1 MVDATGGF
9 ALQAT
14 GLDAKTCQKITET
27 SADLPSF
34 FVIGPPRTGTTWLHE
49 VLKHHVQLPSSSKE
63 TRFFDKHF
71 HYGISWYRAHY
82 GKRVPGR
89 RIGEVAPTYFASA
102 LARERIARITPWARV
117 ICIFRNPVE
126 RVLSLYRV
134 KRAYGRIPWDFEE
147 AMVRDPELQESSRY
161 ATNLRA
167 WQAALNPTQV
177 LAGFYD
183 ELEANPQSFIDTLA
197 AFIGIPSFT
206 LTPSQVEYVA
216 ASDGLTHPRSYYR
229 TRGATLM
236 ADWLK
241 ARRFGN
247 LVATVKNS
255 PVRRF
260 LLGGGSP
267 FAELSLEFSHKLYE
281 MFRCEVE
288 QLEVLL
294 QRDLSAWKVLRP
306 CPEANRAATGAP

>member
-1 MVDATGGF
+1 MVDASGNFTLR
-9 ALQAT
+9 AR
-14 GLDAKTCQKITET
+14 GLDAAIRQNVGEA
-27 SADLPSF
+27 SGDLPSF

-49 VLKHHVQLPSSSKE
+49 VLKNHAQLPSSSKE

-71 HYGISWYRAHY
+71 HYGIAWYRAHY
-82 GKRVPGR
+82 GKRMPGR
-89 RIGEVAPTYFASA
+89 SIGEIAPTYFASA
-102 LARERIARITPWARV
+102 VARERIARIAPWAKV

-134 KRAYGRIPWDFEE
+134 KRAYGLIPWDLEE
-147 AMVRDPELQESSRY
+147 AMVRDPELHESSRY
-161 ATNLRA
+161 ATNLRV
-167 WQAALNPTQV
+167 WQAALKPSQV
-177 LAGFYD
+177 LACLYD
-183 ELEANPQSFIDTLA
+183 ELEENPQSFVNTLA

-206 LTPSQVEYVA
+206 LTPAQIEYVA
-216 ASDGLTHPRSYYR
+216 SSDSLTHPRSYYR

-247 LVATVKNS
+247 LVASVKNS

-267 FAELSLEFSHKLYE
+267 FAELPLEFSRKLYE

-294 QRDLSAWKVLRP
+294 HRDLSAWKFLSL
-306 CPEANRAATGAP
+306 AQK